1 MKKIKFFSINSLK
14 GGLIGA
20 VNGFFGAGGGL
31 ALVPLLIKMGF
42 ERKLAHANAVA
53 IIFSITLI
61 SALNYVVR
69 GYVDVS
75 DSLVYLPGGIM
86 GAIAGT
92 FIMKKI
98 SPKAIRKFFGA
109 FMVWAGWRLVFG

>member
-1 MKKIKFFSINSLK
+1 MKKIKFFSKNSIK

-20 VNGFFGAGGGL
+20 INGFFGAGGGL

-53 IIFSITLI
+53 VIFSITLI
-61 SALNYVVR
+61 SAINYTVR
-69 GYVDVS
+69 GYVNLS
-75 DSLVYLPGGIM
+75 DSFIYLPGGILGSM
-86 GAIAGT
+86 AGT

-98 SPKAIRKFFGA
+98 SPKTIKKIFGI
-109 FMVWAGWRLVFG
+109 FMVWAGWRLIFG